1 MKDKLI
7 KLLENSY
14 SPYSHF
20 RVSAIVV
27 MNKDCKIVAMNPFG
41 ETFNTTVEELCPY
54 PFSED
59 DLK

>member
-20 RVSAIVV
+20 RVSA
-27 MNKDCKIVAMNPFG
+27 IVAMNPFG